1 MFCKVFYTLILKV
14 TIMASVSY
22 TLNYN
27 NKRSTLFIRPI
38 FDKSWDLPKQNLLN
52 LQMTEIEAIA
62 REEFP
67 ILNKEDNE
75 LKDLIYFNNA
85 TTTQKPNYVLNA
97 LFHYYTTNNFSV
109 YRGSG
114 SSHDQLSTQIYENAR
129 KKVSDFVNAPSAE
142 QILFTSG
149 VTDSINFVSST
160 WGPQN
165 LKKDDVILLPLS
177 EHNSNLLPWWVLC
190 DRVGCSI
197 EYVKLHQNGQFDL
210 DHLESLLKSK
220 SPKLLCCGHASNV
233 LGVIQDMKTISKLAH
248 KYGCLVLSDSA
259 QTVGKIKIDVQDMD
273 VDFLAGSSHKMYGP
287 TGVGFLYYKKRLLED
302 LEPQKCGGGTVK
314 DVTFESCDYFEPPFR
329 FEAGTPPVAQA
340 IGLGAAVDFI
350 NSIGIDRIRKHDNML
365 LQYLY
370 ERMKDLVNLYNFD
383 PTLDRIPII
392 SFNVDDID
400 PFDLS
405 ALLASKNI
413 ITRAGKH
420 CAYLLH
426 KTYYCTNTI
435 RVSLAMYNSS
445 SEVDKFIEALKESI
459 SILKQQ

>member
-1 MFCKVFYTLILKV
+1 
-14 TIMASVSY
+14 MASVSY
-22 TLNYN
+22 TLNFN
-27 NKRSTLFIRPI
+27 NKRNTLFIKSI
-38 FDKSWDLPKQNLLN
+38 FNKTLDFSKQTPMDLS
-52 LQMTEIEAIA
+52 MTEIEAIA

-67 ILNKEDNE
+67 ILNREDHD

-97 LFHYYTTNNFSV
+97 LFNYYTTNNFSV

-114 SSHDQLSTQIYENAR
+114 SYHDHLSTQIYENAR
-129 KKVSDFVNAPSAE
+129 KKVAEFVNAPSSE

-149 VTDSINFVSST
+149 VTDSINFVSTT
-160 WGPQN
+160 WGPQS

-190 DRVGCSI
+190 DRVDCKI
-197 EYVKLHQNGQFDL
+197 EYVKVIFISIISIQLHKNGQIDL

-259 QTVGKIKIDVQDMD
+259 QTVGKVKIDVQDLD

-287 TGVGFLYYKKRLLED
+287 TGVGFLYYRKSLLED

-314 DVTFESCDYFEPPFR
+314 DVTFESCDYIEPPFR

-350 NSIGIDRIRKHDNML
+350 NSIGIDRIRKHDKML

-383 PTLDRIPII
+383 PTLDRLPII
-392 SFNVDDID
+392 AFNVDDVD

-426 KTYYCTNTI
+426 KTFYCTNTV

-445 SEVDKFIEALKESI
+445 SEVDKFIEVLKESI
-459 SILKQQ
+459 SILKKQ